1 MSEFQGKVVLVTGG
15 TRGIGR
21 ACALAF
27 AKEGAVVAVCG
38 RSPETSEAAARE
50 LAQESSGNV
59 TGYGCNIADA
69 AS

>member
-27 AKEGAVVAVCG
+27 AKEGAAVAVCG
-38 RSPETSEAAARE
+38 RSKDTSEAAGQE
-50 LAQESSGNV
+50 LAQESQGKV
-59 TGYGCNIADA
+59 
-69 AS
+69 